1 MMFFFFLYQMDALE
15 AMVCQMKQLNS
26 DCLGQRGWDGKT
38 RGKKVTP
45 LQHLGHLQSELCRG
59 RGAGCPAHRQQRWGI
74 GAAPAPCSG

>member
-45 LQHLGHLQSELCRG
+45 FQHLGHLQSEL
-59 RGAGCPAHRQQRWGI
+59 
-74 GAAPAPCSG
+74 